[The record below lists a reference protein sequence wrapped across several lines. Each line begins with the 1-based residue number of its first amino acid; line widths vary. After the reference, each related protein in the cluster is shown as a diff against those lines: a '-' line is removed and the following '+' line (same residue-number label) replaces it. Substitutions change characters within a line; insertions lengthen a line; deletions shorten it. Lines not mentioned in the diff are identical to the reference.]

1 MALYNYNKEENYKLK
16 TKDGEMYISIISGNG
31 QGGSYL
37 ILKDQTPI
45 GANQKT
51 FIGKA
56 SENVGKT
63 IQIIVTIQDKLK
75 QTNWTGVHLIVNE
88 GDESNVYSYAEE
100 LPADKDIACYNITVK
115 IKK

>member
-1 MALYNYNKEENYKLK
+1 MAMYTYNENENYNLKSEN
-16 TKDGEMYISIISGNG
+16 DDIYISVVSGNG

-56 SENVGKT
+56 SENTGKT
-63 IQIIVTIQDKLK
+63 VQIIVTIQDKLK
-75 QTNWTGVHLIVNE
+75 ETNWTGVHLIITE
-88 GDESNVYSYAEE
+88 GEDSKVYSYAEE
-100 LPADKDIACYNITVK
+100 LQSDKDIACYNINVK
-115 IKK
+115 MK